1 MANSRAAFF
10 VFSVNEKKRRVPF
23 LALRNYDMGNFVW
36 KWKFRVL
43 RPKTTMAADGRVPSS
58 LEFMALTLAY
68 EEFGMTPPWSP
79 PEFGMTPPWS
89 PPDGRPDWIGHGCL
103 HGGPSAIAV
112 HGFMSQLR
120 DWTDHHGDDGAVARE
135 GDSAFEGGTAART
148 SAPCVQQARAEQ
160 DSLYAHWKQR
170 RRRST
175 LTPAASDV
183 CFSIALDASYDGRFA
198 TARTHLRLGV
208 FLKLLFDDDGNAHAD
223 PFPGASGRTETEWHS
238 QRTIEHGRVL
248 QRIATDVGL
257 LLYLNEKI
265 RCSCL
270 RDPSFR
276 ATAAAWY
283 AHGGPTP

>member
-1 MANSRAAFF
+1 LRAAG
-10 VFSVNEKKRRVPF
+10 SGRAGLSLRALEAEKAAFDFDARCERR
-23 LALRNYDMGNFVW
+23 L
-36 KWKFRVL
+36 
-43 RPKTTMAADGRVPSS
+43 
-58 LEFMALTLAY
+58 
-68 EEFGMTPPWSP
+68 
-79 PEFGMTPPWS
+79 
-89 PPDGRPDWIGHGCL
+89 
-103 HGGPSAIAV
+103 
-112 HGFMSQLR
+112 
-120 DWTDHHGDDGAVARE
+120 
-135 GDSAFEGGTAART
+135 
-148 SAPCVQQARAEQ
+148 
-160 DSLYAHWKQR
+160 
-170 RRRST
+170 
-175 LTPAASDV
+175 
-183 CFSIALDASYDGRFA
+183 FSIALDASYDGRFA

-283 AHGGPTP
+283 ALGSTRV